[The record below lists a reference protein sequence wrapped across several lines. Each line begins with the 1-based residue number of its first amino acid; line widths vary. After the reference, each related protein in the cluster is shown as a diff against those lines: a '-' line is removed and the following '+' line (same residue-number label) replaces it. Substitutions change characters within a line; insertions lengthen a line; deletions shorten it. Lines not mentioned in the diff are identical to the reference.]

1 MKINEKI
8 FKSRN
13 FLNEGVRG
21 FLAVAMSLLM
31 IPYGVFA
38 QQPSYP
44 PPSSYPPPQGNYP
57 PPQANYPPPQGNYPP
72 QQAYAPLG
80 AEQLDQ
86 LVAPIALYPDSL
98 VAQILTAATYS
109 QQVGDANNWVRQTG
123 GMPPE
128 QRAAAADTMPWDP
141 SVKALTAFPSV
152 LDNMARNFNW
162 TSALGNAYYN
172 QPGDVMNA
180 VQAMRIRAQQAG
192 ALRSDD
198 HYRVVYDG
206 PVVTIVPVNPAF
218 VYVPYYNPWTIY
230 GPGLSP
236 WGGYVYVGPP
246 RGIAL
251 AAFGI
256 GFAAGI
262 SIGLF
267 AHYAWGYHSWAP
279 NWHGGVVVYNHNTYI
294 SRSVT
299 VINRGNF
306 GGYNRGVFEHAGPGV
321 PNNFR
326 APVTSQ
332 SAAFHP
338 AVGPGGYR
346 NSNYANHPGAVSS
359 PQGRQYGQPMQPVR
373 PPQQSAQG
381 RQYGQP
387 SAPQGNYSRPT
398 TPQGNYSRPTT
409 PQNNYSRPTSPQG
422 YQRPATPSTP
432 QNYQRPTGGYNG
444 PANRPQGNSAPSGQV
459 HTQAST
465 PVHQQS
471 QSSHQQSRPAPRGEE
486 HKR

>member
-1 MKINEKI
+1 
-8 FKSRN
+8 
-13 FLNEGVRG
+13 
-21 FLAVAMSLLM
+21 
-31 IPYGVFA
+31 
-38 QQPSYP
+38 
-44 PPSSYPPPQGNYP
+44 
-57 PPQANYPPPQGNYPP
+57 
-72 QQAYAPLG
+72 
-80 AEQLDQ
+80 

-98 VAQILTAATYS
+98 VAQILTAATYP
-109 QQVGDANNWVRQTG
+109 QQVGDANNWARSTG

-152 LDNMARNFNW
+152 LDNMARNYNW

-192 ALRSDD
+192 ALRTDD
-198 HYRVVYDG
+198 HYRVVNEG
-206 PVVTIVPVNPAF
+206 PVITIVPYNPAF

-246 RGIAL
+246 RGVAL

-256 GFAAGI
+256 GFAVGV

-267 AHYAWGYHSWAP
+267 AHYAWGYHNWSP

-306 GGYNRGVFEHAGPGV
+306 GGYNRGVFEHGGRGV
-321 PNNFR
+321 PANFHP
-326 APVTSQ
+326 AVTAQ
-332 SAAFHP
+332 SAAFHS
-338 AVGPGGYR
+338 AAPGSFR
-346 NSNYANHPGAVSS
+346 NSNYANRPAPVGS
-359 PQGRQYGQPMQPVR
+359 PQGRQYGQPTQPRTPVG
-373 PPQQSAQG
+373 AQG

-409 PQNNYSRPTSPQG
+409 PQGNYQRPTTTPQG
-422 YQRPATPSTP
+422 NYQHPTTTPQGNYQRPATTP
-432 QNYQRPTGGYNG
+432 QGNYQRPATT
-444 PANRPQGNSAPSGQV
+444 PQGNYQRPSTPSSPQGYRGPAGGGSAPQV
-459 HTQAST
+459 SHPQGNAAPAERTHSQAST
-465 PVHQQS
+465 PQ
-471 QSSHQQSRPAPRGEE
+471 SHQQPQHQQNRSQGHSEE